1 MRVLV
6 LGSSGTC
13 GRSVCSAFQEAG
25 HNVIPWDISL
35 STSHDL
41 RVAGC
46 LDEILPTIDFVV
58 FLAFDVGGAKY
69 MTESSTMYID
79 NNLLI
84 MYNTF
89 ASIKKVGCPFIHTTS
104 TMSNMNHIPYAV
116 LKRLG
121 EFYTEMLGG
130 INMRLWNVYGR
141 EPICIKSHVIPD
153 LIDQAVSANTI
164 TLRTDGCEERSFLHA
179 DDFARG
185 VVAVAENYTD
195 LRGRGTI
202 DISSSEWT
210 SIIKVAETIQSI
222 AYNTMNKNVTI
233 IPSNTKDSTHTHR
246 NEPDLTLISKYW
258 SPRLSLYDG
267 ISLCFD
273 LHM

>member
-13 GRSVCSAFQEAG
+13 GRSVCSAFTASG
-25 HNVIPWDISL
+25 HTVIEWDIALDSA
-35 STSHDL
+35 HDL

-46 LDEILPTIDFVV
+46 LDRVLPTVDFVV

-69 MTESSTMYID
+69 MADSSTSYID

-84 MYNTF
+84 LYNTF
-89 ASIKKVGCPFIHTTS
+89 ASIKKAGCRFIHTTS
-104 TMSNMNHIPYAV
+104 TMSDMTHIPYAV

-130 INMRLWNVYGR
+130 INLKLWNVYGR

-153 LIDQAVSANTI
+153 LIDQAVSSSVI
-164 TLRTDGCEERSFLHA
+164 KLRTDGLEERSFLHA

-185 VVAVAENYTD
+185 VVAVFDHYEE
-195 LRGRGTI
+195 LRGRGI
-202 DISSSEWT
+202 VDISSSEWT
-210 SIIKVAETIQSI
+210 SILGVAQIIQSI
-222 AYNTMNKNVTI
+222 ARGTLHKEVLIT
-233 IPSNTKDSTHTHR
+233 PSAVKDTSHTHR
-246 NEPDLTLISKYW
+246 NEPNLALISAYW
-258 SPRLSLYDG
+258 SPT
-267 ISLCFD
+267 ISLEAGIRSMF
-273 LHM
+273 